1 VLEREGGNAS
11 SSRLHASLEI
21 LVGERGGWGQPGWNR
36 PRGEKS
42 MRGDLEEDDH
52 VCSKH
57 ISAYSGITIS

>member
-11 SSRLHASLEI
+11 SSRLRASLEI
-21 LVGERGGWGQPGWNR
+21 LVGEGGGWNR

-52 VCSKH
+52 VCSKY